1 VSYCTV
7 CKEEIDEKRYARGSR
22 FCSSECAKA
31 HSKERRD
38 WRASKA
44 CRLCG
49 RRLPRPKVKQE
60 ESGQLPNEHTVTDG
74 VVTCANL

>member
-7 CKEEIDEKRYARGSR
+7 CTKEIDEKRYARGSR

-60 ESGQLPNEHTVTDG
+60 ESGQLPNEHTVIQESLH
-74 VVTCANL
+74 V